1 METDEELLE
10 SLEGD
15 IVSVIYTNDEN
26 GYAVVEVETP
36 EGARVTV
43 VGTIP
48 YPGEGETVY
57 AEGTFLFHPT
67 FGQQF
72 KCETVDRVLPAEA
85 NAIIRYLSSGTIK
98 GIGPSTARKMVE
110 KFGTSVFDVIRD
122 TPERLTEIKGMTPG
136 RAKSISAELSS
147 KFAVRELMAFFAA
160 YGLELFTAVAVY
172 KKYGAAS
179 REVITQDPYIL
190 AMEPFAAD
198 FGRVDRLA
206 HELGFG
212 PEDYCR
218 VSAGI
223 IYELMFNQNEGHV
236 YIPFER
242 LVAATVQFLGVEEE
256 LVRSVL
262 EQLSAGDRIETCNIG
277 GERVCYLARLFDNE
291 CFVAQRLAFLSSM
304 KTSSP
309 RGAAAAVKEIEE
321 NQGIAFSERQRSA
334 ILASVSEMC
343 LVLTGGPG
351 TGKTTA
357 VRGMV
362 ELLTRMG
369 SRVAL
374 AAPTGRAA
382 KRMSELTGKEAKTI
396 HRLLE
401 VIYTAD
407 GMAFSRNV
415 KNPLEADA
423 VIVDETSMVD
433 VSLMASLMAAMKSG
447 ARLIL
452 VGDPDQLPSVGPG
465 TVLSDIV
472 KSGIV
477 PCVHLEEI
485 FRQARE
491 SDIVMNAHAVNRGEI
506 PRMSGNKKDFFF
518 LNRRGDDV
526 VETVTSLCAERLPKN
541 MGFDISDIQVITP
554 SRQNANGVLALN
566 PVLRDILNPPAPNK
580 KERSWG
586 GVVFREG
593 DRVMQVRNNYDII
606 WKGTDGGVG
615 VFNGD
620 MGYIKSINT
629 AAETVTVE
637 FPDKTCDYDFNS
649 LGELEHAYAITVHKA
664 QGSEFR
670 AVVFVASLQRSRL
683 LNRNLFYTAMT
694 RARELFVIVGS
705 PESVAAMVNNKQ
717 KLRRYSGLLVRL
729 KALLDGVEPC

>member
-1 METDEELLE
+1 MERDEVMLE

-15 IVSVIYTNDEN
+15 IVSVIYTNEEN

-48 YPGEGETVY
+48 YPGEGETIF
-57 AEGTFLFHPT
+57 AEGTFMFHQT

-72 KCETVDRVLPAEA
+72 KCENIDRVLPAEA
-85 NAIIRYLSSGTIK
+85 NAIIRYLSSGAIK

-110 KFGTSVFDVIRD
+110 KFGTSVFDIIRD
-122 TPERLTEIKGMTPG
+122 NPERLTEIKGLTPG
-136 RAKSISAELSS
+136 RARSISAELSS

-160 YGLELFTAVAVY
+160 YGLEMFTAVAVY
-172 KKYGAAS
+172 KKYGASS
-179 REVITQDPYIL
+179 REIITQDPYIL
-190 AMEPFAAD
+190 ALEPFAAE

-206 HELGFG
+206 GELGFDS
-212 PEDYCR
+212 EDFCR

-236 YIPFER
+236 YIPFDR
-242 LVAATVQFLGVEEE
+242 LAAATVQFLGVEEE
-256 LVRSVL
+256 LVREVM
-262 EQLSAGDRIETCNIG
+262 EQLSNSGKIVSCQIG
-277 GERVCYLARLFDNE
+277 GERVCYLDRLYENE
-291 CFVAQRLAFLSSM
+291 CFVAQRLSFLGSL
-304 KTSSP
+304 KTSAP
-309 RGAAAAVKEIEE
+309 RGAAAAVDEIARE
-321 NQGIAFSERQRSA
+321 QGISFSAKQREA
-334 ILASVSEMC
+334 ILAAVSEMC

-351 TGKTTA
+351 TGKTTT
-357 VRGMV
+357 VKGMV
-362 ELLTRMG
+362 ELLSRMG
-369 SRVAL
+369 SKVAL

-382 KRMSELTGKEAKTI
+382 KRMSELTGQDAKTI

-407 GMAFSRNV
+407 GMAFSRNL

-433 VSLMASLMAAMKSG
+433 ISLMASLMSAMKSG

-477 PCVHLEEI
+477 PCVKLEEI
-485 FRQARE
+485 FRQASE
-491 SDIVMNAHAVNRGEI
+491 SDIVMNAHAVNRGEL
-506 PRMSGNKKDFFF
+506 PRLSGNKKDFFF
-518 LNRRGDDV
+518 LNRKPEAVMD
-526 VETVTSLCAERLPKN
+526 TVTSLCAERLPKN

-554 SRQNANGVLALN
+554 ARQSSSGVLAMN
-566 PVLRDILNPPAPNK
+566 PILRDILNPPHPNK

-586 GVVFREG
+586 GTVFREG
-593 DRVMQVRNNYDII
+593 DRVMQIRNNYDIV
-606 WKGTDGGVG
+606 WKGVDGGVG

-620 MGYIKSINT
+620 MGFIRSINT

-670 AVVFVASLQRSRL
+670 AVVFVASLQRSKL

-694 RARELFVIVGS
+694 RARELFVIVGA

-729 KALLDGVEPC
+729 KALMDGTEPC

>member
-1 METDEELLE
+1 MENDEVMLE
-10 SLEGD
+10 SIEGD

-57 AEGTFLFHPT
+57 AEGTFIFHHT

-72 KCETVDRVLPAEA
+72 KCETIDRILPAEA
-85 NAIIRYLSSGTIK
+85 SAIIRYLSSGTIK

-110 KFGTSVFDVIRD
+110 KFGTAVFDIIRD
-122 TPERLTEIKGMTPG
+122 EPERLTEIKGMTPG

-160 YGLELFTAVAVY
+160 YGLEMFTAVAVY
-172 KKYGAAS
+172 KKYGASS
-179 REVITQDPYIL
+179 RDVITQDPYIL
-190 AMEPFAAD
+190 ALEPFAAD
-198 FGRVDRLA
+198 FGRVDKLA
-206 HELGFG
+206 DELGFDA
-212 PEDYCR
+212 EDYCR

-223 IYELMFNQNEGHV
+223 IYELMFNRNEGHV
-236 YIPFER
+236 YIPFDR
-242 LVAATVQFLGVEEE
+242 LVAVTVQFLGIEEE
-256 LVRSVL
+256 LARSVT
-262 EQLSAGDRIETCNIG
+262 EQLAAGGKIVSCFIG
-277 GERVCYLARLFDNE
+277 GERVCYLQQLYEDE
-291 CFVAQRLAFLSSM
+291 CFVAQRLSFLSSM
-304 KTSSP
+304 KTGSP
-309 RGAAAAVKEIEE
+309 RGAAAAVKEIEQNE
-321 NQGIAFSERQRSA
+321 KIAFSEKQREA

-357 VRGMV
+357 VKGMV

-382 KRMSELTGKEAKTI
+382 KRMSELTGMEAKTI

-401 VIYTAD
+401 VVYTAD
-407 GMAFSRNV
+407 GMAFARNL

-433 VSLMASLMAAMKSG
+433 VSLMASLMTAMKSG
-447 ARLIL
+447 SRLIL

-465 TVLSDIV
+465 TVLADIV

-477 PCVHLEEI
+477 NCVHLEEI

-506 PRMSGNKKDFFF
+506 PRLSGNKKDFFF
-518 LNRRGDDV
+518 LNRKGDDV
-526 VETVTSLCAERLPKN
+526 TETVTSLCAERLPKN

-554 SRQNANGVLALN
+554 ARQGSNGVLALN
-566 PVLRDILNPPAPNK
+566 PILRDILNPASPSK
-580 KERSWG
+580 KERTWG
-586 GVVFREG
+586 GTVFREG
-593 DRVMQVRNNYDII
+593 DRVMQIRNNYDII

-620 MGYIKSINT
+620 MGVIRSINT
-629 AAETVTVE
+629 VTETVTVE
-637 FPDKTCDYDFNS
+637 FPDKACDYDFNS

-670 AVVFVASLQRSRL
+670 AVVFVASLQRSKL

-694 RARELFVIVGS
+694 RARELFVIVGA
-705 PESVAAMVNNKQ
+705 PESIAAMVNNKQ

-729 KALLDGVEPC
+729 RAMIDGTEPC

>member
-1 METDEELLE
+1 MENGEDMLE
-10 SLEGD
+10 SLTGD
-15 IVSVIYTNDEN
+15 IVSVIYSNEEN
-26 GYAVVEVETP
+26 GYSVIEVEVP

-48 YPGEGETVY
+48 YPGEGETIF
-57 AEGTFLFHPT
+57 AEGVFVFHPT

-72 KCETVDRVLPAEA
+72 KCDTIERVLPAEA
-85 NAIIRYLSSGTIK
+85 GAIIRYLSSGTIK
-98 GIGPSTARKMVE
+98 GIGPSTARKLVE
-110 KFGTSVFDVIRD
+110 KFGASVFDVIRD
-122 TPERLTEIKGMTPG
+122 EPERLTEIKGMTPG
-136 RAKSISAELSS
+136 RARSISAELAS

-160 YGLELFTAVAVY
+160 YGIEMYTAVAVY
-172 KKYGAAS
+172 KKFGASS

-190 AMEPFAAD
+190 ALEPFAAE

-206 HELGFG
+206 FELGFEN
-212 PEDYCR
+212 EDYCR

-236 YIPFER
+236 YIPFDR
-242 LVAATVQFLGVEEE
+242 LAAATVQFLGVDPE
-256 LVRSVL
+256 LVRDVM
-262 EQLSAGDRIETCNIG
+262 EQLASSEKIVCCRIE
-277 GERVCYLARLFDNE
+277 GERVCYLSRLYESE
-291 CFVAQRLAFLSSM
+291 CFVAQRLAFLSSL
-304 KTSSP
+304 KTGAP
-309 RGAAAAVKEIEE
+309 RGAAAAVDEIERE
-321 NQGIAFSERQRSA
+321 EGIRFSEKQKEA
-334 ILASVSEMC
+334 ILASVSEAC

-362 ELLTRMG
+362 ELLGRMG
-369 SRVAL
+369 SRVVL

-382 KRMSELTGKEAKTI
+382 KRLGELTGREAKTI

-407 GMAFSRNV
+407 GTAFSRNV
-415 KNPLEADA
+415 KNPLDADA

-433 VSLMASLMAAMKSG
+433 ISLMAALMGAMKSG

-472 KSGIV
+472 RSGIV
-477 PCVHLEEI
+477 PCVRLEEI

-491 SDIVMNAHAVNRGEI
+491 SDIIMNAHAVNRGEI
-506 PRMSGNKKDFFF
+506 PRLSGNKKDFFF
-518 LNRRGDDV
+518 LNRSGEAV
-526 VETVTSLCAERLPKN
+526 AETVVSLCAERLPKN

-554 SRQNANGVLALN
+554 SRQHQNGVTAMN
-566 PVLRDILNPPAPNK
+566 PVLRDILNPPSPEK
-580 KERSWG
+580 KERAWG

-593 DRVMQVRNNYDII
+593 DRVMQIRNNYDIV
-606 WKGTDGGVG
+606 WKGTDDGVG

-620 MGYIKSINT
+620 MGVIRRINP

-670 AVVFVASLQRSRL
+670 AVVFVASLQRSKL

-705 PESVAAMVNNKQ
+705 PESVAAMVNNRQ
-717 KLRRYSGLLVRL
+717 KLKRYSGLLTRL
-729 KALLDGVEPC
+729 IAVMNGTEPC